1 MYKYLC
7 YSETLYA
14 FLQYLLINKMD
25 IENTLFIFSE
35 SMNKLIGERFKCNK
49 IILNKKKG
57 SFLQKKKMNIKTIKN

>member
-35 SMNKLIGERFKCNK
+35 SMDKLIGENFKCNK
-49 IILNKKKG
+49 IKLKKKKG
-57 SFLQKKKMNIKTIKN
+57 TFLQKK